1 MVTSPSGRVSA
12 DEEVALPG
20 ELAFAFPALLD
31 DCLFFK
37 VVDCEEDTPVEGMV
51 GTVLQLEEAV
61 DWVGIFAVADF
72 LLLSLIF
79 LTWKFEMARSAEE
92 FPVFCFALS
101 SSSNP
106 YPG

>member
-12 DEEVALPG
+12 DEEVALPA

-51 GTVLQLEEAV
+51 GTVL
-61 DWVGIFAVADF
+61 
-72 LLLSLIF
+72 
-79 LTWKFEMARSAEE
+79 
-92 FPVFCFALS
+92 
-101 SSSNP
+101 
-106 YPG
+106 